1 MTKNAKP
8 KVPNK
13 WDAVDSE
20 HEAAIAHSASPTL
33 PQGALI
39 GIAAVVAVATGVLGF
54 MGGVQFQ
61 KGNTGSNFAAGRQG
75 FSGRQGMGGMDMR
88 NGSFGEVT
96 VVSDSSITIAV
107 RNFRQGSSSEGDTA
121 KTYTINSSTK
131 ITVNGSTGSVSDIA
145 AGDTVMIE
153 ADSSDSSI
161 AASIRVGMGGG
172 PSGQMQSA
180 PIDSTSSS
188 T

>member
-1 MTKNAKP
+1 M
-8 KVPNK
+8 PNK
-13 WDAVDSE
+13 WDTVGSE
-20 HEAAIAHSASPTL
+20 HEASIARPASPTL
-33 PQGALI
+33 SQGALI
-39 GIAAVVAVATGVLGF
+39 GIAAVVTVTTGVLGF
-54 MGGVQFQ
+54 VGGVQFQ
-61 KGNTGSNFAAGRQG
+61 KGNASSSVAAERDG
-75 FSGRQGMGGMDMR
+75 FSRRQGMGGMDMR

-96 VVSDSSITIAV
+96 AVSDSSITIAV
-107 RNFRQGSSSEGDTA
+107 RNFRQGSSSEGDTT

-131 ITVNGSTGSVSDIA
+131 ITVDGRAGSVSDIA